1 MDKLGATLDEL
12 PEQPERVLRFPQV
25 QEAPELFRI
34 LALPRRPAPTANDP
48 KTAELA
54 AQLTRRLAK
63 VSNPSPGALRPLQAA
78 ALMEAW
84 QSGGAGLFLKVGGGK
99 QLTAFLLPTVLG
111 AKQPLYV
118 APGNLRAETLA
129 NFAKYR
135 KDWHGG
141 ELEFLSC
148 EELSNPSGGEELDDS
163 GTVVRHNALERRQ
176 PDLLL
181 FDEADALGKVA
192 TSRVR
197 SYLRRR
203 PRTKVVVLTGSP
215 FKTSIYPAARM
226 LEWALGAKSPLPR
239 PSVGWEELQ
248 AWCDYLDVR
257 QSSGV
262 STGVGAL
269 MRFLT
274 EAEADSFYATGDLQE
289 RKQMVRR
296 AIARHVYETAGV
308 LSSQGDGKLVADD
321 GREVGLEIRALMPGA
336 ECPAT
341 NEFFEAVRAGQLPD
355 GTVLADPLAKSR
367 HAYTA
372 GFNYFTKFNPEP
384 PQAWRDARNAWS
396 SWCAAAIQR
405 NRRGIDSEARMV
417 RAVRK
422 HLFNDEG
429 RLAEWEAAQRRYKA
443 ETGLDE
449 PPSEA
454 VWLSDQAVDAAEAW
468 VSEHGGLVWTVGT
481 ELGQR
486 IAERCGIPYYRERGR
501 DAKKRHIK
509 DHPGGAAVCSFASNR
524 RGRNLQ
530 SIWSKQLF
538 LATPEEQSLARVHRE
553 GQQHDCVVWVFVGC
567 YEHLRAFERAKE
579 DKAAFAES
587 MLLATSKLG
596 LADGHMPSVE
606 ELADRSGPRWSR

>member
-1 MDKLGATLDEL
+1 MDKIGATLEDL
-12 PEQPERVLRFPQV
+12 PEQQERTLRFPAV
-25 QEAPELFRI
+25 SDGAELFRI
-34 LALPRRPAPTANDP
+34 LALPRRSAPGPHDS
-48 KTAELA
+48 KTVELA
-54 AQLTRRLAK
+54 AFLTSRLAK
-63 VSNPSPGALRPLQAA
+63 VTNPYPGALRPLQAA
-78 ALMEAW
+78 ALQEAW
-84 QSGGAGLFLKVGGGK
+84 ECRGLGGFLKVGGGK
-99 QLTAFLLPTVLG
+99 MLTAFLLPTVLG

-129 NFAKYR
+129 NFARYR

-148 EELSNPSGGEELDDS
+148 EELSNPSGGEELDDD
-163 GTVVRHNALERRQ
+163 GNVVRHTALQRRR
-176 PDLLL
+176 PDLLI

-197 SYLRRR
+197 SYLRRN
-203 PRTKVVVLTGSP
+203 PHCLVVVLTGTA
-215 FKTSIYPAARM
+215 FKVSIYPAARM
-226 LEWALGAKSPLPR
+226 LEWALGDKSPLPR

-248 AWCDYLDVR
+248 SWCDYLDVR

-274 EAEADSFYATGDLQE
+274 EAEANDFYATSDLKE

-296 AIARHVYETAGV
+296 AVARHIYETAGV
-308 LSSQGDGKLVADD
+308 LSSQGDSKLVAAD
-321 GREVGLEIRALMPGA
+321 GREVGLEVLSLLPAS
-336 ECPAT
+336 ECSAT
-341 NEFFEAVRAGQLPD
+341 DEFFEAVRVGQLPD

-384 PQAWRDARNAWS
+384 PQAWRDARNDWS

-422 HLFNDEG
+422 GLLNDEG
-429 RLAEWEAAQRRYKA
+429 RLAEWESAQRRYKA

-454 VWLSDQAVDAAEAW
+454 VWLSTQAIDSAEAW
-468 VSEHGGLVWTVGT
+468 VRQHGGLVWVIGV
-481 ELGQR
+481 ELGHR
-486 IAERCGIPYYRERGR
+486 IAERCGIPFYRERGR

-509 DHPGGAAVCSFASNR
+509 DHTGGPAVCSFASNR

-530 SIWSKQLF
+530 GIWAKQLF
-538 LATPEEQSLARVHRE
+538 MCTPEEQSLARVHRE
-553 GQQHDCVVWVFVGC
+553 GQQNDVTAWVYVGC
-567 YEHLRAFERAKE
+567 LEHLRAFERAKD
-579 DKAAFAES
+579 DKAAFAS
-587 MLLATSKLG
+587 AWTLSTQKLD
-596 LADGHMPSVE
+596 LADGHMPSIE
-606 ELADRSGPRWSR
+606 ELADRDSPRWRK